1 MEKVSF
7 KQFLLLKFPFSTQ
20 IHAPVAQWIEHR
32 TSNPMVVG
40 SNPTGGALDSLEHKS
55 RCM

>member
-40 SNPTGGALDSLEHKS
+40 SNPTGGALVLY
-55 RCM
+55 MG